1 MEFTVKSPIL
11 GFEYIQKMR
20 LEKIDKDDDVFMRL
34 VSCENDGISFTL
46 VNPYAIRADY
56 VFDIP
61 TPVKVLLD
69 LKSNSNIDTD
79 QAQFAV
85 LNIVRVNEPI
95 EQSTVNFLAPIIFNF
110 ENQTMAQVV
119 LESFKYDNFGLS
131 EPISKFFDFGNKNP
145 N

>member
-1 MEFTVKSPIL
+1 MEFVVKSPIL
-11 GFEYIQKMR
+11 GFEYIQKMK
-20 LEKIDKDDDVFMRL
+20 LERIDKDDDVFMRL
-34 VSCENDGISFTL
+34 VSCENDGVSFTL

-69 LKSNSNIDTD
+69 LKGTSSIDTA
-79 QAQFAV
+79 QVQFAV

-119 LESFKYDNFGLS
+119 LESFKYENFGLS
-131 EPISKFFDFGNKNP
+131 EPISKFFDFGNKS
-145 N
+145 